1 MVCEGSNVFTSLP
14 TPVVLFLA
22 IAVLLCVKW
31 LLTLSCISL
40 MTGNIENLSMCFFFG
55 EVSAHFKIGLFIF
68 LFNELQEFF
77 TYS

>member
-1 MVCEGSNVFTSLP
+1 MVYEGSNVFTSLP

-40 MTGNIENLSMCFFFG
+40 MTGNIENLSMCFFFEKYLLILKLG
-55 EVSAHFKIGLFIF
+55 YLSFYYWLV
-68 LFNELQEFF
+68 QV
-77 TYS
+77 